1 MQRLEKAAAEAS
13 KQSAAAKT
21 ATGDTV
27 QLSADAAL
35 ANDAVKAANE
45 SPDIRTDLV
54 ERMRALLAAGELGS
68 DAGVAGR
75 QPDRQHARQDGR
87 HGQEM
92 TTDEKAIFKRLERAL
107 QAVGDALSRADLE
120 SVALRGA
127 GACRRARG
135 RGARAGCEARRGLR
149 AAIDGGRAALL
160 RCRRLGAAL
169 VEFTRISLDPCG
181 EAGYSRMG
189 MLPGADR
196 AAMPGAVGPTMEA
209 RG

>member
-1 MQRLEKAAAEAS
+1 
-13 KQSAAAKT
+13 
-21 ATGDTV
+21 
-27 QLSADAAL
+27 
-35 ANDAVKAANE
+35 
-45 SPDIRTDLV
+45 
-54 ERMRALLAAGELGS
+54 
-68 DAGVAGR
+68 
-75 QPDRQHARQDGR
+75 
-87 HGQEM
+87 M

-107 QAVGDALSRADLE
+107 QAVGDALSRADLDRLLSAE
-120 SVALRGA
+120 PELAAALEA
-127 GACRRARG
+127 VVHV
-135 RGARAGCEARRGLR
+135 RAGRLDADYR

-169 VEFTRISLDPCG
+169 VEFTRISLDPSG